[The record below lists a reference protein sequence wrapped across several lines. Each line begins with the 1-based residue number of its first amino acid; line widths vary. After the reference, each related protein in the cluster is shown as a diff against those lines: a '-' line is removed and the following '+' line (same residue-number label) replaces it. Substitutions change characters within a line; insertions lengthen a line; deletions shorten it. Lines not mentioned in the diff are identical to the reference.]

1 MALIKCSECGKEI
14 SNKAISCPNCG
25 YRIPP
30 KKLTKLDKIF
40 VPIISILIFAGIM
53 GIMFSPSLV
62 KTSYPHANV
71 KNISNGESKYI
82 YEKVPGSNISKQKLN
97 PNYRS
102 TYTYDSG
109 EVEKD
114 YTNAIIVGIFS
125 VLLPTA
131 TIIIYTRLKKK
142 EIKNEDV

>member
-53 GIMFSPSLV
+53 GIMFSPSFI
-62 KTSYPHANV
+62 KYSYPNM
-71 KNISNGESKYI
+71 KT
-82 YEKVPGSNISKQKLN
+82 YE
-97 PNYRS
+97 
-102 TYTYDSG
+102 TYDNNGLIGYDANGNEIRGYTSHTNYDLG
-109 EVEKD
+109 EMKKD
-114 YTNAIIVGIFS
+114 SSNAIIVG
-125 VLLPTA
+125 VLSALVPTT
-131 TIIIYTRLKKK
+131 TIVVYVILKKK